1 MLIRSLSAAVIGCG
15 LLLAANF
22 PANAQN
28 KRGPSTPE
36 ERKRVLEDIHDW
48 QANPLDPEAKS
59 LVGSTLKWF
68 TDVPDLTVHV
78 CIILDKL
85 PTGDKKD
92 SATIFSGEFM
102 GQAEYVLENA
112 GKAEDRQPE
121 LIAGVEGALRVYELL
136 VKANA
141 KDRQHY
147 LDDLVQRRDAGT
159 LAAFVQERAATGC
172 K

>member
-1 MLIRSLSAAVIGCG
+1 MLIRSLAAVAVGCG
-15 LLLAANF
+15 LLLTASV

-36 ERKRVLEDIHDW
+36 ERKHVLEDIHYW
-48 QANPLDPEAKS
+48 QANPMDEDAKAQ
-59 LVGSTLKWF
+59 VGSVLKWF

-78 CIILDKL
+78 CILLDKL

-92 SATIFSGEFM
+92 SATIFSGQFM
-102 GQAEYVLENA
+102 GQAAYVLENA

-121 LIAGVEGALRVYELL
+121 LVAGVESALRVYQLL
-136 VKANA
+136 LKANP
-141 KDRQHY
+141 KDRQPF
-147 LDDLVQRRDAGT
+147 LEELLKRREAGT
-159 LAAFVQERAATGC
+159 LAEFVQEKAATGC